1 MTDAARALTRRTA
14 PADTGRVICPDRTPT
29 GEGGPARG
37 REEYDRSVMASSR
50 DDLDRILTSPYL
62 DGIHDRSLEEIR
74 AMRTECQQ
82 AEVGLSYLRRL
93 IQGRLDIVHSYI
105 DHLGSNGPL
114 DLATLVEDLPGILSS
129 GPGRPP
135 GPGHLPMLLA
145 PDTEE
150 SDLTADLD
158 VILGADEIASLADM
172 DIDHLRDLAGRLEA
186 LENKVSLDRR
196 ALHLRIDTLQAE
208 LVERHKT
215 GRASVDGLL
224 S

>member
-1 MTDAARALTRRTA
+1 M
-14 PADTGRVICPDRTPT
+14 PSP
-29 GEGGPARG
+29 
-37 REEYDRSVMASSR
+37 R

-62 DGIHDRSLEEIR
+62 DGIGARSTEEIR
-74 AMRTECQQ
+74 SMRTECQQ

-93 IQGRLDIVHSYI
+93 IQGRLDIVHTYLE
-105 DHLGSNGPL
+105 HLGSDGPP
-114 DLATLVEDLPGILSS
+114 DLASLVNDLPGILAS

-135 GPGHLPMLLA
+135 GPEHLPMLLA

-150 SDLTADLD
+150 SDLTTELD
-158 VILGADEIASLADM
+158 AVLGIDEIGALPDLEPNQ
-172 DIDHLRDLAGRLEA
+172 LRDLAARLEA
-186 LENKVSLDRR
+186 LENRVSLDRR
-196 ALHLRIDTLQAE
+196 ALHVRIDTLQAE

>member
-1 MTDAARALTRRTA
+1 M
-14 PADTGRVICPDRTPT
+14 PSP
-29 GEGGPARG
+29 
-37 REEYDRSVMASSR
+37 R

-62 DGIHDRSLEEIR
+62 DGIQARSLEEIR

-93 IQGRLDIVHSYI
+93 IQGRLDIVHTYLG
-105 DHLGSNGPL
+105 HLGSDAPP
-114 DLATLVEDLPGILSS
+114 DLATLVDDLPGILSS

-135 GPGHLPMLLA
+135 GPEHLPMLLA

-150 SDLTADLD
+150 SDLTAELD
-158 VILGADEIASLADM
+158 AVLGADEIATLDELEP
-172 DIDHLRDLAGRLEA
+172 DRLRDLAGRLET
-186 LENKVSLDRR
+186 LENRVSLDRR
-196 ALHLRIDTLQAE
+196 ALHVRIDTLQAE